1 MPKDPDL
8 ARELP
13 GARRGGPPA
22 DLSTPYPQGIARSSR
37 RPTGTR
43 HLGRP
48 GPLGLRVK
56 ETLGPAGAGRCQ
68 CHRRGRIRRPSDLRV
83 MSHCRHS
90 DGVTSTCASRNDH
103 IDSFLENNYSYKIL
117 KYIRSFCTADVSSPP
132 RTLAYHSTVATSSS
146 S

>member
-48 GPLGLRVK
+48 GRAWATCEGD
-56 ETLGPAGAGRCQ
+56 AWAGRGRALSVSPSRSYPASVGPPCRVALQ
-68 CHRRGRIRRPSDLRV
+68 TQRR
-83 MSHCRHS
+83 
-90 DGVTSTCASRNDH
+90 N
-103 IDSFLENNYSYKIL
+103 K
-117 KYIRSFCTADVSSPP
+117 
-132 RTLAYHSTVATSSS
+132 
-146 S
+146 